1 MNVLVLQCGGPTAVV
16 NASLSGAI
24 DQSQNQR
31 SVKRLW
37 GARRGFQGLITGD
50 WIDLTD
56 YRDRGARRLEL
67 QSGAAL
73 GSGRTPLRNEDL
85 PVVWQHL
92 DERDI
97 RAALIIGG
105 NGSMAAAK
113 SLSKGAIAAGYPLQ
127 VIGIPK
133 TIDNDIAGT
142 DASPGYGSAARF
154 IAQSVHDAGLD
165 LSAMRDF
172 DDVVLFEV
180 MGRYSGWL
188 AAASSLARWNE
199 SAVPH
204 LILLPEILLDE
215 NAFVAALENC
225 HRRKGVCMV
234 VVAEGARDRDGAF
247 LAERYRKA
255 ERDGSGQKLLGFAG
269 GPSPYLAQFVQER
282 LELRCRQVRPETIQ
296 RSSAALA
303 SEVDRGLARQV
314 GEDAVKAALEGQS
327 GIMIALERTGNGWR
341 SMPVSLDQ
349 VAGRERTLPPDFIDA
364 MNFNVT
370 PRFTAYARPLI
381 GDWSPGA
388 IDLES

>member
-1 MNVLVLQCGGPTAVV
+1 MNILILQCGGPTPVV

-24 DQSQNQR
+24 DKSQNPR
-31 SVKRLW
+31 GVKRLW
-37 GARRGFQGLITGD
+37 GARRGFHGLMTGD
-50 WIDLTD
+50 WVDLTD

-92 DERDI
+92 DRRDI
-97 RAALIIGG
+97 RAVLIIGG
-105 NGSMAAAK
+105 NGSMAAAE
-113 SLSKGAIAAGYPLQ
+113 SLNRGAIAAGHACQ

-154 IAQSVHDAGLD
+154 VAQSVHDAGLD

-172 DDVVLFEV
+172 DQVVLFEV

-188 AAASSLARWNE
+188 AAASSLARWSE

-204 LILLPEILLDE
+204 LILLPEVFLDE
-215 NAFVAALENC
+215 NAFIAAVEKWY
-225 HRRKGVCMV
+225 RRSGVCMV

-247 LAERYRKA
+247 LAERYREA
-255 ERDGSGQKLLGFAG
+255 ERDDSGQKLLGFAG
-269 GPSPYLAQFVQER
+269 GPAPYLAQLVRER
-282 LELRCRQVRPETIQ
+282 LGVRCRQIRPETIQ

-303 SEVDRGLARQV
+303 SEVDRGLARRV
-314 GEDAVKAALEGQS
+314 GEDAVKAALEGRS
-327 GIMIALERTGNGWR
+327 GIMIALERIGSCWR
-341 SMPVSLDQ
+341 SIPISLDQ
-349 VAGRERTLPPDFIDA
+349 VAGSERRLPPDFIDA
-364 MNFNVT
+364 TTFNVT

-388 IDLES
+388 IDFES

>member
-24 DQSQNQR
+24 DKSQNHN

-37 GARRGFQGLITGD
+37 GARRGFQGLMTGA
-50 WIDLTD
+50 WVDLTD

-67 QSGAAL
+67 QPGAAL
-73 GSGRTPLRNEDL
+73 GSGRTPLRTEDL

-97 RAALIIGG
+97 RALLIIGG
-105 NGSMAAAK
+105 NGSMAAAE

-154 IAQSVHDAGLD
+154 TAQSVHDAGLD

-215 NAFVAALENC
+215 NAFIAALEDW

-234 VVAEGARDRDGAF
+234 VVAEGVRDRDGAF

-269 GPSPYLAQFVQER
+269 GPALYLAQLVRER
-282 LELRCRQVRPETIQ
+282 LGLRCRQIRPETIQ
-296 RSSAALA
+296 RSSGALA
-303 SEVDRGLARQV
+303 SEVDRVLARRV
-314 GEDAVKAALEGQS
+314 GEDAVKAALEGRS
-327 GIMIALERTGNGWR
+327 GIMIALERSGNCWR

-349 VAGRERTLPPDFIDA
+349 VAGRERTLPPDFIDT

-370 PRFTAYARPLI
+370 PRFTDYARPLI

>member
-16 NASLSGAI
+16 NASLRGAI
-24 DQSQNQR
+24 DQSQNHR

-37 GARRGFQGLITGD
+37 GARRGLQGLMTGD
-50 WIDLTD
+50 WVDLTD
-56 YRDRGARRLEL
+56 YRDQGARRLEL

-73 GSGRTPLRNEDL
+73 GSGRTPLRHEDL

-97 RAALIIGG
+97 HALVIIGG
-105 NGSMAAAK
+105 NGSMAAAEN
-113 SLSKGAIAAGYPLQ
+113 LSKGAIEAGYPLQ

-142 DASPGYGSAARF
+142 DACPGYGSAARF

-188 AAASSLARWNE
+188 GAASSLARWNE
-199 SAVPH
+199 NAAPH
-204 LILLPEILLDE
+204 LILLPEVSLHEDG
-215 NAFVAALENC
+215 FVAAVASW
-225 HRRKGVCMV
+225 HGRKGVCMV

-255 ERDGSGQKLLGFAG
+255 ERDGSGQRLLGFAG
-269 GPSPYLAQFVQER
+269 GAAPYLAQLLRER
-282 LELRCRQVRPETIQ
+282 LGLRCRQIRPETIQ

-303 SEVDRGLARQV
+303 SEVDRVLARRV
-314 GEDAVKAALEGQS
+314 GEDAVKAALEGRS

-341 SMPVSLDQ
+341 SLPISLDQ
-349 VAGRERTLPPDFIDA
+349 IAGRERTLPPDFIDA
-364 MNFNVT
+364 RNFNVT
-370 PRFTAYARPLI
+370 PRFTTYARPLI
-381 GDWSPGA
+381 GDWSPGV

>member
-1 MNVLVLQCGGPTAVV
+1 MNILILQCGGPTAVI

-24 DQSQNQR
+24 DESRNAR

-37 GARRGFQGLITGD
+37 GARRGFHGLMTGD
-50 WIDLTD
+50 WVDLTD
-56 YRDRGARRLEL
+56 YRDRGGRRLEL
-67 QSGAAL
+67 ESGAAL

-85 PVVWQHL
+85 PVVWEHL
-92 DERDI
+92 DRRDI
-97 RAALIIGG
+97 RAVLIIGG
-105 NGSMAAAK
+105 NGSMAAAE
-113 SLSKGAIAAGYPLQ
+113 SLSRGAIAAGHALQ

-172 DDVVLFEV
+172 DEVVLFEV

-188 AAASSLARWNE
+188 AAASSLARWSE

-204 LILLPEILLDE
+204 VILLPEIFLDE
-215 NAFVAALENC
+215 DAFITAVEEWY
-225 HRRKGVCMV
+225 RRRGFCMV

-269 GPSPYLAQFVQER
+269 GPAPYLAQFVRER
-282 LELRCRQVRPETIQ
+282 LGLRCRQVRPETIQ

-303 SEVDRGLARQV
+303 SEVDRILARRV
-314 GEDAVKAALEGQS
+314 GEDAVRAALEGRS
-327 GIMIALERTGNGWR
+327 GIMIALERTGNCWR
-341 SMPVSLDQ
+341 SVPVSLDQ
-349 VAGRERTLPPDFIDA
+349 VAGRERALPPDFIDA
-364 MNFNVT
+364 MTFNVT

>member
-1 MNVLVLQCGGPTAVV
+1 MNILILQCGGPTAVV
-16 NASLSGAI
+16 NASLFGAI
-24 DQSQNQR
+24 DKSQNHR
-31 SVKRLW
+31 SVKTLW
-37 GARRGFQGLITGD
+37 GARRGVQGLTTGD
-50 WIDLTD
+50 WVDLTD

-85 PVVWQHL
+85 PLVWQHM

-97 RAALIIGG
+97 RAVLIIGG
-105 NGSMAAAK
+105 NGSMSAAER
-113 SLSKGAIAAGYPLQ
+113 LSKGAIAAGYPLQ

-204 LILLPEILLDE
+204 LILLPEIFLDE
-215 NAFVAALENC
+215 NAFIAAVEEC
-225 HRRKGVCMV
+225 HGRRGVCMV
-234 VVAEGARDRDGAF
+234 VVAEGARDHDGAF
-247 LAERYRKA
+247 FAEKYRRA
-255 ERDGSGQKLLGFAG
+255 DQDGSGQKLLGFAG
-269 GPSPYLAQFVQER
+269 GPAPYLAQVVRER
-282 LELRCRQVRPETIQ
+282 LGLRCRQIRPETIQ

-303 SEVDRGLARQV
+303 SEVDRVLARRV
-314 GEDAVKAALEGQS
+314 GEDAVKAALEGRS
-327 GIMIALERTGNGWR
+327 GIMIALERTGNGWT